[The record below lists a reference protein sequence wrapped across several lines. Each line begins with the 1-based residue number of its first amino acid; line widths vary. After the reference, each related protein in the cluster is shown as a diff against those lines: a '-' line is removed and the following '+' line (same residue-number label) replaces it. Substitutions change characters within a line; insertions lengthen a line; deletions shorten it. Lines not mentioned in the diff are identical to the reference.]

1 MSATAAHQPLDRTLT
16 ITRVFDAP
24 RALVWK
30 AWTDP
35 RHLAN
40 WWGPRHHPAET
51 IGADVRTGGRWR
63 HRLVSPETGVA
74 LWHHGTFREV
84 TPPERLVFT
93 FVWEEEGERGRE
105 NVVTITFSEQ
115 GDKTL
120 MHFTQTPFWSDGERD
135 GHGGGWGSS
144 FDRLDDFLALANG
157 SAT

>member
-1 MSATAAHQPLDRTLT
+1 VSATATRIALDRTLT

-40 WWGPRHHPAET
+40 WWGPRWHPAEA
-51 IGADVRTGGRWR
+51 IAADVRTGGRWR
-63 HRLVSPETGVA
+63 HCLRGVEDGSE

-115 GDKTL
+115 GGKTL
-120 MHFTQTPFWSDGERD
+120 MHFTQSPFWSDGERD
-135 GHGGGWGSS
+135 GHGGGWSS
-144 FDRLDDFLALANG
+144 TFDRLDDFLALANG